1 MKIYEKIVKFIK
13 EYYKILILYVC
24 LFLFFTLKLPYYIE
38 SPGGLIDISKKIIVS
53 DSYKFSG
60 SLNMAYVSEMHATIP
75 TFLFSKI
82 NSDWNL
88 IKQQE
93 MTSSNEKIE
102 DSEYR
107 NKMFLRE
114 SYDVA
119 KLVAYSHSKIDYEVK
134 NRKVYVTY
142 IDEKSKTD
150 LKIGDQI
157 IEVDEKKVLDK
168 NHLQAYI
175 ASKNIDDEVV
185 FTVNRKNKMLKVKTN
200 LIDVNGEP
208 KVGAIITE
216 DFDILSS
223 MLLRCMQKA
232 EYRSENLGHYGL
244 ASRCYTHFTSPIRRF
259 PDTTLHTLLRKY
271 LFNEPSPNELN
282 KLIDEYESKLPEI
295 CAHSSL
301 KERNAIECERDVDD
315 MKMAEYMEDHIGEEF
330 EGVIDGIM
338 NFGMFIQL
346 PNLIEGLVKVESIK
360 DDYYFF
366 DEELNMLIGK
376 NSKKKFRLGDKV
388 KVKVIAASKDTSTI
402 GFVLVG

>member
-82 NSDWNL
+82 NIDWNL

-102 DSEYR
+102 DLEYR

-119 KLVAYSHSKIDYEVK
+119 KLVAYNHSKIDYEVK

-175 ASKNIDDEVV
+175 ASKNINDEVV

-223 MLLRCMQKA
+223 KKMQFKFNDSESGPSGGLMLTLAMYSYINEVDITGGKKIAGTGTINLDGTVGEISGVKYKLIGAAKNKA
-232 EYRSENLGHYGL
+232 DVFIVPEGDNYKEAKKIKQEKNYDIELVSVESFEEAL
-244 ASRCYTHFTSPIRRF
+244 
-259 PDTTLHTLLRKY
+259 KY
-271 LFNEPSPNELN
+271 L
-282 KLIDEYESKLPEI
+282 
-295 CAHSSL
+295 
-301 KERNAIECERDVDD
+301 
-315 MKMAEYMEDHIGEEF
+315 
-330 EGVIDGIM
+330 
-338 NFGMFIQL
+338 
-346 PNLIEGLVKVESIK
+346 K
-360 DDYYFF
+360 D
-366 DEELNMLIGK
+366 
-376 NSKKKFRLGDKV
+376 R
-388 KVKVIAASKDTSTI
+388 
-402 GFVLVG
+402 

>member
-102 DSEYR
+102 DLEYR
-107 NKMFLRE
+107 NKMLLRE

-175 ASKNIDDEVV
+175 VSKNINDEVV

-223 MLLRCMQKA
+223 KKMQFKFNDSESGPSGGLMLTLAMYSYINEVDITGGKKIAGTGTINIDGTVGEISGVKYKLIGAAKNKA
-232 EYRSENLGHYGL
+232 DVFIVPEGDNYKEAKKIKQEKNYDIELVSVESFEEAL
-244 ASRCYTHFTSPIRRF
+244 
-259 PDTTLHTLLRKY
+259 KY
-271 LFNEPSPNELN
+271 L
-282 KLIDEYESKLPEI
+282 
-295 CAHSSL
+295 
-301 KERNAIECERDVDD
+301 
-315 MKMAEYMEDHIGEEF
+315 
-330 EGVIDGIM
+330 
-338 NFGMFIQL
+338 
-346 PNLIEGLVKVESIK
+346 K
-360 DDYYFF
+360 D
-366 DEELNMLIGK
+366 
-376 NSKKKFRLGDKV
+376 R
-388 KVKVIAASKDTSTI
+388 
-402 GFVLVG
+402 